1 MSSEPVAT
9 ALGERLQGRRP
20 RVLLTLGSGLGELAD
35 ELADVTAVGF
45 HEVGL
50 PEPTVPGH
58 AGRFLA
64 GSLHGVPVLAQQGRL
79 HLYEGLSAREVAA
92 AVRAAAAVGVDTFV
106 VTNAAGGL
114 HSELVPGSLVALRD
128 QLNLTGTN
136 PLTGSGAPTFVDMS
150 GAYDAGLRTMA
161 HEAAADAGTTLAE
174 GVYAGV
180 PGPAYETPAEVAMLR
195 TFGADVVGM
204 STVSEVIAARAERV
218 RVLGLSLVT
227 NVHGHE
233 EDAAPSGVTEHADVV
248 AVAERAG
255 PRLAA
260 VLRHLIPRLGG

>member
-1 MSSEPVAT
+1 M
-9 ALGERLQGRRP
+9 
-20 RVLLTLGSGLGELAD
+20 LLTLGSGLGELAD
-35 ELADVTAVGF
+35 ELTDVTAVGF
-45 HEVGL
+45 GEVGL

-64 GSLHGVPVLAQQGRL
+64 GNFLGVPLLAQQGRL
-79 HLYEGLSAREVAA
+79 HLYEGVSAPRVAA
-92 AVRAAAAVGVDTFV
+92 AVRAAAAVGVDTLV

-114 HSELVPGSLVALRD
+114 HAGLAPGSVVALTD
-128 QLNLTGTN
+128 QLNLTGVN
-136 PLTGSGAPTFVDMS
+136 PLTGAGTPTFVDMS

-161 HEAAADAGTTLAE
+161 HEAAAEVDMALAE

-195 TFGADVVGM
+195 TLGADVVGM
-204 STVSEVIAARAERV
+204 STVIEVIAARAERV

-227 NVHGHE
+227 NVHAHE
-233 EDAAPSGVTEHADVV
+233 EEAPSATTQHADVV

-260 VLRHLIPRLGG
+260 LLHHLIPRLGG